1 MNEHELRGLIGK
13 VKAGK
18 LSRRGFMQRMTAVG
32 ISVPFAA
39 HILAHSGVAIAQSK
53 DTYKPTKAGGGGPL
67 KVLWWQGPTLLNPHF
82 AVGTKD
88 QDGSRLFYEPLGGW
102 DGDGNL
108 RPRWA
113 PEGAVVARADPAEPA
128 LRGRHQGPGRLAP
141 VLRAAGRMGRRGQSA
156 AAVGS

>member
-39 HILAHSGVAIAQSK
+39 HMLAHSGVAIPPAQ

-88 QDGSRLFYEPLGGW
+88 QDGSRLFYEPLAAW
-102 DGDGNL
+102 DPDGNL
-108 RPRWA
+108 KLKLA
-113 PEGAVVARADPAEPA
+113 AEVPT
-128 LRGRHQGPGRLAP
+128 RENGGLA
-141 VLRAAGRMGRRGQSA
+141 
-156 AAVGS
+156 